1 MLSTIRHCHKIGQA
15 SILCINHLTKSVPCV
30 TKVCL
35 QPTIR
40 TFHKS
45 VTLYKFDDD
54 MFGDKFLKR
63 PDWNDQELETF
74 TRNIFSPGPTYAS
87 KSEEEIQKYLET
99 NRISIV
105 RSTSEV
111 PKPVFSFEE
120 CGFSPQVLQKMGQL
134 GFTKPMPIQAQGWP
148 IAMTGLDM
156 IGIGETGSG
165 KTLGFLLPAFE
176 HIKSEAM
183 KGEGPRVLILSP
195 TRELAQQTEEVARR

>member
-15 SILCINHLTKSVPCV
+15 SILCVNHLTKSVPCV
-30 TKVCL
+30 TKLYLV
-35 QPTIR
+35 PSNR

-54 MFGDKFLKR
+54 MFGDKLNR
-63 PDWNDQELETF
+63 PDWNDLELETF
-74 TRNIFSPGPTYAS
+74 TRNIFNPSPTYGS
-87 KSEEEIQKYLET
+87 KSEEEIQKFLIT
-99 NRISIV
+99 NKISIV
-105 RSTSEV
+105 KSTSEV

-120 CGFSPQVLQKMGQL
+120 CGFSPQVLQKIGQL
-134 GFTKPMPIQAQGWP
+134 GFTNPMPIQAQGWP

-176 HIKSEAM
+176 HIRSEAM